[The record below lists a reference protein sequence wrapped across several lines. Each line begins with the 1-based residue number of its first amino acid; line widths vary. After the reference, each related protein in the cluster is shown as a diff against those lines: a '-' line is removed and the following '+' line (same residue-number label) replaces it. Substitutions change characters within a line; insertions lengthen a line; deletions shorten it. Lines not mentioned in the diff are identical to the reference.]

1 MCTPILVKEGGGV
14 GVVEAVFFAIT
25 LHSVVI
31 LSVDVF

>member
-1 MCTPILVKEGGGV
+1 MCTPIIVKEGGV

>member
-1 MCTPILVKEGGGV
+1 MCTPSEGEGGRAGL
-14 GVVEAVFFAIT
+14 VEAVFFAIT

>member
-1 MCTPILVKEGGGV
+1 MFTPSEEGV